1 MTSLMKSL
9 LKNIEERVVKV
20 KMWQWYAIGFVTI
33 FVSGFSLLILRFIAE
48 PVLETTLSAIGYLPG
63 AFWQFAIFGIGTG
76 ALGALLVTKI
86 LKRFSIY
93 EDKYLRLLLVFSFI
107 LVVGI
112 VVIPYT
118 HSLPVLRIIHTAVG
132 WLTALNVVLFMK
144 RVHMVKQFKQKWKN
158 RFLQH
163 MPYVTGLGTI
173 GIFIVSGINLFQEMF
188 FFASMLCWMLI
199 MGVVKE

>member
-1 MTSLMKSL
+1 MTSLMKNL
-9 LKNIEERVVKV
+9 LKKLKERIVKV

-33 FVSGFSLLILRFIAE
+33 FVSGFSLLILQFIAE
-48 PVLETTLSAIGYLPG
+48 PVLETTLSAIGNLPG
-63 AFWQFAIFGIGTG
+63 AFWQFAIFGVGTG

-86 LKRFSIY
+86 LKRFDIY
-93 EDKYLRLLLVFSFI
+93 EDKYLRLLLVLSFFLI
-107 LVVGI
+107 IAI

-132 WLTALNVVLFMK
+132 WITALNVVLFMK
-144 RVHMVKQFKQKWKN
+144 RVQMVKKFNQRWKN
-158 RFLQH
+158 RFLQQ
-163 MPYVTGLGTI
+163 MPYITGLGTA
-173 GIFIVSGINLFQEMF
+173 GIYFASGINLLQEMF